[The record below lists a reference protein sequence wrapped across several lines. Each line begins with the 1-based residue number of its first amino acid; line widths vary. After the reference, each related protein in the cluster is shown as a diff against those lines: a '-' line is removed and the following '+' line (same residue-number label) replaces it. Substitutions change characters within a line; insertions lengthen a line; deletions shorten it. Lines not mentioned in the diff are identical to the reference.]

1 MYLSS
6 LQKFILKKALENI
19 NNESLSLNSDAIE
32 TFIIKSRKNQSN
44 DFKKKMLTASINEF
58 LEIKKKIEK
67 VQIKYSVTNFGVIE
81 PDSNNS
87 AHIYFYEPIIKFYNI
102 KAKEHL
108 LKMEESIYNSIG
120 EYRKSFEIKKRKY
133 ERKDGN
139 HKRGVIRGESKNLK
153 KAKASVSRCFSTLI
167 KKKYFRKIP
176 ILNYDNNEIGIG
188 YNLSKLGKSIIV
200 KYLKKKIE
208 I

>member
-6 LQKFILKKALENI
+6 LQKFILKTALENI
-19 NNESLSLNSDAIE
+19 KKESLSLNSDAID
-32 TFIIKSRKNQSN
+32 TFVIKSKENQSKN
-44 DFKKKMLTASINEF
+44 LKKKMLTASINEF

-67 VQIKYSVTNFGVIE
+67 IQIKYSVIKFGIIE
-81 PDSNNS
+81 PDTNNN

-102 KAKEHL
+102 KGKEHL
-108 LKMEESIYNSIG
+108 VKKEESIYNSIG

-153 KAKASVSRCFSTLI
+153 KTKASVSRCFTTLI
-167 KKKYFRKIP
+167 KKKFFRKIP

-188 YNLSKLGKSIIV
+188 YNLTKLGRSTIV
-200 KYLKKKIE
+200 KYLKK
-208 I
+208 

>member
-6 LQKFILKKALENI
+6 LQKFILKTALENI
-19 NNESLSLNSDAIE
+19 NKESLSLNSDAID
-32 TFIIKSRKNQSN
+32 TFVIKSKENQSKN
-44 DFKKKMLTASINEF
+44 LKKKMLTASINEF

-67 VQIKYSVTNFGVIE
+67 IQIKYSVIKFGIIE
-81 PDSNNS
+81 PDTNNN

-102 KAKEHL
+102 KGKEHL
-108 LKMEESIYNSIG
+108 VKKEESIYNSIG

-153 KAKASVSRCFSTLI
+153 KTKASVSRCFTTLI
-167 KKKYFRKIP
+167 KKKFFRKIP

-188 YNLSKLGKSIIV
+188 YNLTKLGRSTIV
-200 KYLKKKIE
+200 KYLKK
-208 I
+208 

>member
-1 MYLSS
+1 MYVLFS
-6 LQKFILKKALENI
+6 
-19 NNESLSLNSDAIE
+19 
-32 TFIIKSRKNQSN
+32 
-44 DFKKKMLTASINEF
+44 
-58 LEIKKKIEK
+58 
-67 VQIKYSVTNFGVIE
+67 
-81 PDSNNS
+81 
-87 AHIYFYEPIIKFYNI
+87 
-102 KAKEHL
+102 KEHL